1 MHGNL
6 KIVLKASIGNRYMIG
21 FKKRNILAKLLHFYV
36 LTIMKGYRMKN
47 TKNFSSWKFISA
59 SHSTSQ
65 LNQVFILS
73 NSWKINVP
81 CKDFTQCKVLLLW
94 EFEDITNVLPMLE
107 KYSDNFLK
115 SNFCSCSL
123 YYIHCFQKIWEVA
136 VKIDHNN
143 VFSVWSSS
151 SWTQYVVN
159 KVMD

>member
-1 MHGNL
+1 MDLKKGRYWLNSCISGYWPLWRDIVWRILKTFLPGNL
-6 KIVLKASIGNRYMIG
+6 
-21 FKKRNILAKLLHFYV
+21 
-36 LTIMKGYRMKN
+36 
-47 TKNFSSWKFISA
+47 ISA

-123 YYIHCFQKIWEVA
+123 YYIHCFQKIWGVA

-151 SWTQYVVN
+151 SWTQYVLN
-159 KVMD
+159 KVMDYLSS